1 MYFILLDNLTV
12 FKVNDAFDLSYS
24 VPEEVK
30 LIEEKISFR
39 QVNNLV
45 DLLLFPSIENS

>member
-39 QVNNLV
+39 QVNLV